1 MTSSVSGLASGLDT
15 TSIISSLMQVE
26 GATQTRLKNKVS
38 AAETVVS
45 SYQSVNSKLVALKN
59 AAADV
64 SALSTWRGVK
74 PTTTSASVTATAVG
88 GTNTATGSLTFD
100 VVELAKG
107 QSTTARV
114 ASSGNVTT
122 ASEFKVKVGTA
133 DEVTVSLGDDKSAKG
148 IADALAKAGVTGV
161 KASVVTTGGS
171 ENILQFVSSKTGTD
185 NGFTITGLDG
195 VSLATSAA
203 TNAKL
208 QVGGADAE
216 GGYSVTSSTNTFTGL
231 MAGVTLTVSKKET
244 GVTLNSESDVSGMA
258 AKFKGLVDAAN
269 AALTEVTN
277 QTKYDAAT
285 KASSPLTGDFMVRQ
299 MSQTIL
305 STVSQGLTYRK
316 DGAPAAPDAKTA
328 SAADIAADK
337 AANVVNFGSLSKFG
351 IELDRSGQLTFD
363 ETKFTAAYNADP
375 TAIKQAGIA
384 LGDSFRTVAN
394 TQITNVTNSITG
406 RKNNIDSLN
415 LQIDNWDVRLAAKK
429 VALTKQYSDLETALG
444 KLQSQGTWLS
454 GQIASLG

>member
-15 TSIISSLMQVE
+15 TNIISQLMKVE
-26 GATQTRLKNKVS
+26 GSAQNRLKNKV
-38 AAETVVS
+38 AVAENVVS
-45 SYQSVNSKLVALKN
+45 SYQSVNTKLVGLKN

-64 SALSTWRGVK
+64 SALATWRGIK
-74 PTTTSASVTATAVG
+74 PTTTSPSVTATAVG
-88 GTNTATGSLTFD
+88 GTNTATGSMTFD
-100 VVELAKG
+100 VTQLAKG

-114 ASSGNVTT
+114 DKSAAVTT
-122 ASEFKVKVGTA
+122 ADEIQVKVGSG
-133 DEVTVSLGDDKSAKG
+133 DPVTVKLTDKTAKG
-148 IADALAKAGVTGV
+148 VADALNGAGIGV
-161 KASVVTTGGS
+161 KASVVTTGG
-171 ENILQFVSSKTGTD
+171 EQNILQFVSSKTGTE

-195 VSLATSAA
+195 VALATSAA
-203 TNAKL
+203 ADAKL
-208 QVGGADAE
+208 QVGGSEAE

-231 MAGVTLTVSKKET
+231 MAGVTLTVSKVES
-244 GVTLNSESDVSGMA
+244 GVSLNTTSDVAGIA
-258 AKFKGLVDAAN
+258 AKFKALVDAAN
-269 AALTEVTN
+269 ASLTEVTS
-277 QTKYDAAT
+277 QTKYDPAT

-305 STVSQGLTYRK
+305 SAVSQGLTFRK

-328 SAADIAADK
+328 DAATIAADK
-337 AANVVNFGSLSKFG
+337 AANTVNFGSLSKLG

-363 ETKFTAAYNADP
+363 EEKFTAAYNADP
-375 TAIKQAGIA
+375 ATIKQAGIG
-384 LGDSFRTVAN
+384 LGDNFRAVAN
-394 TQITNVTNSITG
+394 KQIENVTNSITG

-429 VALTKQYSDLETALG
+429 VALSKQYSDLETALG

>member
-1 MTSSVSGLASGLDT
+1 MTSSVSGLSSGLDT
-15 TSIISSLMQVE
+15 TSIVSQLMKVE
-26 GATQTRLKNKVS
+26 ASTQTRLKNKVS
-38 AAETVVS
+38 AAETVIS

-74 PTTTSASVTATAVG
+74 PTTNTASVTATAVG

-100 VVELAKG
+100 VVDLAKG
-107 QSTTARV
+107 QSSTARV
-114 ASSGNVTT
+114 SKTDAVTT
-122 ASEFKVKVGTA
+122 ADEITVKVGA
-133 DEVTVSLGDDKSAKG
+133 GDPVTVKLTDKTAKG
-148 IADALAKAGVTGV
+148 VADALNGAGLGV

-171 ENILQFVSSKTGTD
+171 EDILQFVSSKTGTA
-185 NGFTITGLDG
+185 NAFTVDGLGAG
-195 VSLATSAA
+195 VTLATSAA
-203 TNAKL
+203 TDAKL
-208 QVGGADAE
+208 QVGGSDAE
-216 GGYSVTSSTNTFTGL
+216 GGYSVTSATNTFTGL

-258 AKFKGLVDAAN
+258 GKFKALVDAAN
-269 AALTEVTN
+269 AALTEVSS
-277 QTKYDAAT
+277 QTKYDPAT

-305 STVSQGLTYRK
+305 SAVSQGLTFRK
-316 DGAPAAPDAKTA
+316 DGSPAAPDPKTA
-328 SAADIAADK
+328 DAATIAADK
-337 AANVVNFGSLSKFG
+337 AANVVNFGSLSKLG

-375 TAIKQAGIA
+375 SVVKQAGIG
-384 LGDSFRTVAN
+384 LGDSFRAVAN
-394 TQITNVTNSITG
+394 TQITNVTNSVTG

-429 VALTKQYSDLETALG
+429 VALSKQYTALETALG
-444 KLQSQGTWLS
+444 KLQSQSTWLS
-454 GQIASLG
+454 GQLSGLG